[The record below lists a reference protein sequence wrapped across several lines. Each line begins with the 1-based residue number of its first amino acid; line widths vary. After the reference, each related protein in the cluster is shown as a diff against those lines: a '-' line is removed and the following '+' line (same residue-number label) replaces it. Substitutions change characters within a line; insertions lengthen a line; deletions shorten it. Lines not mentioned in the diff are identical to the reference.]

1 MNMPNDQ
8 AKIGRTREESTPFFP
23 ERKNAKKG
31 SPNIVIVYMD
41 DMGWSD
47 PGCYGSEI
55 DTPNINALAQRGL
68 QFTHYTTHPICSPA
82 RAALLTGCNAHAVG
96 SGWLANNHPGYPGY
110 SGEIPKQAVTLP
122 ETLRAAGY
130 ETIMVGK
137 WHNTPAADNV
147 PGGSKHNWPTQRG
160 FDTFYGFMDGETSHF
175 FPARLMLNNQVVPL
189 DAYPRDYYTGDDWM
203 NQGIRFIKEL
213 RESNTEKPFFLYVA
227 NNAMH
232 APLQSKPSDMVKYKS
247 KYDKGW
253 TAIRKERYQR
263 QLKMGL
269 IPPDTKLPASDPRS
283 PKWDDT
289 DTANRPLYARH
300 MEAYAAML
308 DNADQNVGKL
318 VSFLDSI
325 GELDNTIILF
335 SSDNGGTD
343 AGGEH
348 GMINNNRRYSGLPT
362 QDLSYERQMFEKIGS
377 PQSISLYPTAWGE
390 VSNTPLP
397 SFKTYTGGG
406 GRRVSFIASWPQKI
420 KDQGSV
426 RNQFI
431 HVTDVMPTLLD
442 LAGVSRVEM
451 VDGEKARELDGTSCA
466 KVFTDNLSSP
476 RNEQYYECWSNRAYY
491 KDGWLARS
499 LQIRDTPI
507 DMDNWTLHHLDSDFS
522 ESTNLSQQKPEILK
536 NLIDAFDQ
544 AAWKYF
550 VYPLDNRGRP
560 GKFSDTPAYL
570 KERADQARRFLPGSQ
585 TAHRSDAIPL
595 IANRSFEIKTRF
607 QQRHDDEGILW
618 AIGDT
623 IAGMVMYVEAN
634 RLNFHYNGFSEPTN
648 LVPTPLPEGS
658 YEIVFAYEAL
668 GKRRGRGR
676 LLINKTVCIDWTD
689 LSPSVTL
696 GPFEGMDVGLDRR
709 APVFWELYERHG
721 VYPYTGKID
730 DVWIY
735 PGVRATA

>member
-1 MNMPNDQ
+1 MPNDQ

-31 SPNIVIVYMD
+31 SPNIVIIYMD

-68 QFTHYTTHPICSPA
+68 RFTHYTTHPICSPA

-232 APLQSKPSDMVKYKS
+232 APLQSKPSDMAKYKS

-522 ESTNLSQQKPEILK
+522 ESTDLSQQKPEILK

-560 GKFSDTPAYL
+560 GKFSDTPVYL